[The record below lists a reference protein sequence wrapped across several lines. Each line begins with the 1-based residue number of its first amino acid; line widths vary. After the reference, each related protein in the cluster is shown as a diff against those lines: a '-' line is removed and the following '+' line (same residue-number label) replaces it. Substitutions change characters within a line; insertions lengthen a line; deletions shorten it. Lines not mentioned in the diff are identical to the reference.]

1 MKLRSGSFLRLATV
15 MLAGAVLSGVST
27 FSAAE
32 DDDQQECG
40 PLAASFGPFDYRTV
54 DTKTLKS
61 VEDFHFTPKV
71 ERIVSGNTGTIEGD
85 LSYTLRVLPNH
96 HRALFSFARLALREK
111 KSKFATS
118 EYSLEC
124 WFERASRF
132 APDDGQV
139 LAIEGYYLSRKGDR
153 SAAVRKYKEAIELG
167 VDSADTYYSYG
178 LLLFDLKQYDASLEF
193 AKKAYAQ
200 NFPLPALR
208 KKLQA
213 LGKWVE

>member
-1 MKLRSGSFLRLATV
+1 MKLSTGSFLRLTIIALIGV
-15 MLAGAVLSGVST
+15 AFGGVSRFAT
-27 FSAAE
+27 AY
-32 DDDQQECG
+32 DDDPQECG
-40 PLAASFGPFDYRTV
+40 QLANAFGPFDYRTV
-54 DTKTLKS
+54 DTKTLKT
-61 VEDFHFTPKV
+61 VEDFHFTPTV
-71 ERIVSGNTGTIEGD
+71 ERLAGGHTGTIEGD
-85 LSYTLRVLPNH
+85 LSYTLRALPNH

-118 EYSLEC
+118 EHSIDC

-139 LAIEGYYLSRKGDR
+139 LAIEAYYLSRKGDR
-153 SAAVRKYKEAIELG
+153 SGAVRKYKEAIDLG
-167 VDSADTYYSYG
+167 VDTADTYYSYG

-208 KKLQA
+208 KKLQSV
-213 LGKWVE
+213 GKWVE